1 MTVRIAH
8 AILFPSSF
16 LLCLPLLFPFLRKNL
31 SGVSTR
37 VRTPSR
43 ILGRALPWFRVH
55 AVVMNDPGRLLAVH
69 LMHTGLVSGW
79 AGTMALYEVAAFDPS
94 DMTFN
99 PMWRQGM
106 YEIPFLVRLGVVDS
120 WSGCLSRLRSGFV
133 VPGISVALD
142 LLGPRCLSRP
152 SSWQR
157 YSLFTDLSGAALN
170 RFRLISCSS

>member
-31 SGVSTR
+31 SGVSTL
-37 VRTPSR
+37 VWTPSR

-99 PMWRQGM
+99 PMWRQVCTR
-106 YEIPFLVRLGVVDS
+106 FRFWVVSAWLTLGQ
-120 WSGCLSRLRSGFV
+120 GGLSRLRRV
-133 VPGISVALD
+133 GIPHIVLA
-142 LLGPRCLSRP
+142 G
-152 SSWQR
+152 
-157 YSLFTDLSGAALN
+157 
-170 RFRLISCSS
+170 